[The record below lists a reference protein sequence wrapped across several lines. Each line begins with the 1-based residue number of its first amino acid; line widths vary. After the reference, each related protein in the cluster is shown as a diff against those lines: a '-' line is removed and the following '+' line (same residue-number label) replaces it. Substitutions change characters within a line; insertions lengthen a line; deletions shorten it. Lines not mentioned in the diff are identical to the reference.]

1 MAKRLE
7 NYSKAVRY
15 LRGNEILVVVGS
27 NMDKCNPVLQ
37 THQNNSMNLAI
48 LLPKSFPIKS
58 QWSVLFDIL
67 TQAISQNFSNLL
79 FMMISLA

>member
-27 NMDKCNPVLQ
+27 NMDK
-37 THQNNSMNLAI
+37 AI
-48 LLPKSFPIKS
+48 QYKPIRII
-58 QWSVLFDIL
+58 Q
-67 TQAISQNFSNLL
+67 
-79 FMMISLA
+79 